1 MRVAVFVLFCF
12 VAVSGFAA
20 SPTYRVDY
28 QVAFEPAQKSARV
41 SITLASGKGRVS
53 SLRFRMDPKRYSAI
67 QGDGDIVRK
76 GEYLTW
82 KPPHA
87 GGSLHYRYAIEHR
100 RKSGGYDARI
110 TPTFAI
116 VRGDDLVPPV
126 TVRATRGAHSE
137 ARLSAVLPPGWS
149 GFETPWRPLH
159 EAGVFAVDN
168 QGRDFDRPTGWI
180 IAGDLGVRRD
190 LVELESNACL
200 NCGHLDCGIGC
211 FAISVAAPKGEDVS
225 RNDILGVVHATAP
238 AMYEAFGSLPQKVLI
253 ISAGDPMWRGGLS
266 GPYSLF
272 VHSDRPLI
280 SENGSSTLMHEMVHV
295 ITRLRA
301 VSGDDWIVEGIAE
314 YYSMALLHRAG
325 LLSDARL
332 ARGIAWMRN
341 HGKRIKQLH
350 SDRSSGPQT
359 ARAVAL
365 LADLDA
371 ELRKRSD
378 GKRSLDDVVK
388 QLRKRR
394 QVSVQD
400 LRAITADLLHGS
412 PAKTLETPLLD

>member
-1 MRVAVFVLFCF
+1 MRTVVFVLLCF
-12 VAVSGFAA
+12 VAVSGIAA

-41 SITLASGKGRVS
+41 SITLASGKGRVG
-53 SLRFRMDPKRYSAI
+53 SLRFRMDPRRYSAI
-67 QGDGDIVRK
+67 QGDGEIVRK

-116 VRGDDLVPPV
+116 VRGDDLVPPA

-137 ARLSAVLPPGWS
+137 ARLRALLPAGWT
-149 GFETPWRPLH
+149 GFETPWQPLR

-168 QGRDFDRPTGWI
+168 PDRGFDRPTGWI

-190 LVELESNACL
+190 LIEAETGGCDDCSHRK
-200 NCGHLDCGIGC
+200 CGVGC
-211 FAISVAAPKGEDVS
+211 IAISVAAPKGDEVR
-225 RNDILGVVHATAP
+225 RNDILGVVHAAVP
-238 AMYEAFGSLPQKVLI
+238 AMYDAFGSLPSKVLI
-253 ISAGDPMWRGGLS
+253 VSAGDPMWHGGLS
-266 GPYSLF
+266 GPRSLF
-272 VHSDRPLI
+272 VHADRPLI

-295 ITRLRA
+295 VTGLHA
-301 VSGDDWIVEGIAE
+301 MPGDDWIVEGIAE
-314 YYSMALLHRAG
+314 YYSMVLLNRAG

-332 ARGIAWMRN
+332 TRGIGWMRN
-341 HGKRIKQLH
+341 HGKAVKQLH
-350 SDRSSGPQT
+350 TSHSSGPRT
-359 ARAVAL
+359 ARGVAL
-365 LADLDA
+365 LADLDH

-378 GKRSLDDVVK
+378 GRHSLDDVVK
-388 QLRKRR
+388 VLRKRH

-400 LRAITADLLHGS
+400 LREITRALLGA
-412 PAKTLETPLLD
+412 PAKVLDTPLLD